1 MKALRVTEEHTLKR
15 VRNLRLWLK
24 ELQSED
30 QNADRDD
37 DHDSHNLGLSDLH
50 AIELEFRTIA
60 ERLYKTEA
68 ALESLRKELSS
79 NSRAHIAEVK
89 LARYKRAY
97 VRCLCR
103 DLYSSGARWKT
114 TANPMRAD
122 GVFVEEDC
130 EPSKRRTFFP
140 FPHQFE
146 KDVANEIV
154 ELLNRATDE
163 QAREER

>member
-50 AIELEFRTIA
+50 AIELEFRTLA

-68 ALESLRKELSS
+68 ALELLRE
-79 NSRAHIAEVK
+79 K
-89 LARYKRAY
+89 LA
-97 VRCLCR
+97 
-103 DLYSSGARWKT
+103 S
-114 TANPMRAD
+114 
-122 GVFVEEDC
+122 
-130 EPSKRRTFFP
+130 
-140 FPHQFE
+140 
-146 KDVANEIV
+146 
-154 ELLNRATDE
+154 
-163 QAREER
+163 EER

>member
-50 AIELEFRTIA
+50 AIELEFRTLA

-68 ALESLRKELSS
+68 ALESLRE
-79 NSRAHIAEVK
+79 K
-89 LARYKRAY
+89 LG
-97 VRCLCR
+97 R
-103 DLYSSGARWKT
+103 DS
-114 TANPMRAD
+114 
-122 GVFVEEDC
+122 E
-130 EPSKRRTFFP
+130 
-140 FPHQFE
+140 
-146 KDVANEIV
+146 
-154 ELLNRATDE
+154 
-163 QAREER
+163 